1 MEKNAEMIAAL
12 FTTAT
17 RKKFRFPFR
26 GMISIEDL
34 WDLSVQ
40 NLDAVFKALNAE
52 AKVAKEESLLET
64 KTEKDVILEA
74 KIEIV
79 KYIVAV
85 KQDEAAK
92 REQAATVREQKRQI
106 QELIA
111 QKQNAELQGKS
122 IEELQDMLSKLDV

>member
-17 RKKFRFPFR
+17 RKKFRFPFK
-26 GMISIEDL
+26 GMISVEDL

-79 KYIVAV
+79 KHIVKVKQAEAAQREQAAAV
-85 KQDEAAK
+85 RAQKRKLEELIANKQDEA
-92 REQAATVREQKRQI
+92 
-106 QELIA
+106 
-111 QKQNAELQGKS
+111 LQGKS
-122 IEELQDMLSKLDV
+122 IEELQAMLSALDV